1 MVNYYFCSVYTNIRY
16 FQISFICKIEEIK
29 IKDLNALKIAFN
41 FLIVAVDESFKLVDA
56 VIVQLNY
63 AVDGLTND
71 CRKKSVDETFL
82 FLVTLWKLFDKFLEK
97 KFFLA
102 EAFFFDV
109 L

>member
-16 FQISFICKIEEIK
+16 FQISFICKI
-29 IKDLNALKIAFN
+29 DLNALKIAFN

-71 CRKKSVDETFL
+71 CRKKVRGRDFPFFSNIMETIRQISGKEVLSCRGIFL
-82 FLVTLWKLFDKFLEK
+82 
-97 KFFLA
+97 
-102 EAFFFDV
+102 
-109 L
+109 

>member
-71 CRKKSVDETFL
+71 CRKKVRGRDFPFFSNIMETIRQISGKEVLSCRGIFL
-82 FLVTLWKLFDKFLEK
+82 
-97 KFFLA
+97 
-102 EAFFFDV
+102 
-109 L
+109 